1 MPEHGSTAEMELS
14 DAPDPIPVLSTD
26 ALPGGTSV
34 GVVPMELD
42 TADSKRSVDE
52 ACIEVTLSEDR
63 QPVPNGMRTAH
74 KDTDLER
81 PIMRDVAG
89 HVVEAS
95 DEVVGSQP
103 AEKAVQLFSFEIAYN
118 RAVSMFARGRDASV
132 DHSGEFLI
140 DYPTVNICHIV
151 VLY

>member
-95 DEVVGSQP
+95 DEVVP
-103 AEKAVQLFSFEIAYN
+103 N
-118 RAVSMFARGRDASV
+118 
-132 DHSGEFLI
+132 
-140 DYPTVNICHIV
+140 TV
-151 VLY
+151 

>member
-1 MPEHGSTAEMELS
+1 
-14 DAPDPIPVLSTD
+14 
-26 ALPGGTSV
+26 
-34 GVVPMELD
+34 MELD
-42 TADSKRSVDE
+42 TADSKRSMDE

-74 KDTDLER
+74 QDTDLER

-103 AEKAVQLFSFEIAYN
+103 ADRGVVTELLACFGPFPDLLEVAISSQVRV
-118 RAVSMFARGRDASV
+118 RAHAAPALVAATSPRSRHLAHAMHAPRPSRC
-132 DHSGEFLI
+132 
-140 DYPTVNICHIV
+140 TQ
-151 VLY
+151 

>member
-1 MPEHGSTAEMELS
+1 
-14 DAPDPIPVLSTD
+14 
-26 ALPGGTSV
+26 
-34 GVVPMELD
+34 MELD

-118 RAVSMFARGRDASV
+118 R
-132 DHSGEFLI
+132 
-140 DYPTVNICHIV
+140 V
-151 VLY
+151 VRCERNG